1 MNGGGGHEESV
12 TWVLAEA
19 ERGMLVHCCCFVVNL
34 VRGDTAA
41 RLLDALHAL
50 CQVTPSAV
58 WETYSGRFYAF
69 RSTDTRVHRGEVVF
83 LFFLKLCREDV
94 LTFLLKLCACA
105 GLLWRWHYRSAQI
118 SFALVSCLGVNLD
131 PRVFLSA
138 AVDFVRLFQWRGHV
152 LCWSNTITHV
162 TKKCGSSLV
171 WSSEGIAR
179 KNPLILFFH
188 FLLFAC
194 FFELVWINNC
204 DSEWKRVGCLF

>member
-83 LFFLKLCREDV
+83 LFFFFPFFFFFLIMSGRCFDIPAEIVLLCWTFVAVTLPERADQLRVGFMFRSEFGSAGVCERCCWLCRIVSVAWTRVV
-94 LTFLLKLCACA
+94 L
-105 GLLWRWHYRSAQI
+105 
-118 SFALVSCLGVNLD
+118 
-131 PRVFLSA
+131 
-138 AVDFVRLFQWRGHV
+138 
-152 LCWSNTITHV
+152 
-162 TKKCGSSLV
+162 
-171 WSSEGIAR
+171 E
-179 KNPLILFFH
+179 
-188 FLLFAC
+188 
-194 FFELVWINNC
+194 
-204 DSEWKRVGCLF
+204 